1 MTDKKNNML
10 KNIPYL
16 NKQKAFMQKGLLL
29 FIASFAVN
37 ILSAQ
42 DAAKEAAPVVKEVF
56 YDSTVAYVLVT
67 VIGLLALVIYMLG
80 NVFILAIKNKI
91 EFDKQNTTAKTV
103 ALTVLFSLISA
114 GSLFAQSANIP
125 AGTKTVVSETIIMML
140 AFIVVL
146 EMIIIV
152 YFANGI
158 RSFLKKEAVQ
168 NAIAAGAPPIVEK
181 EKIAWFDRLYNRNT
195 KEDIARLDL
204 GHDYDGI
211 KELDNEVPVWWRW
224 GFAIS
229 LIFGF
234 VYMYSYHIAETKPL
248 QQAELAMDMEQAAI
262 QQAAYLEKSANNVD
276 ENTVKMLGAD
286 DIAAGKELYIKPGA
300 CGTCH
305 ADNGSAIVNGAP
317 GIGPN
322 LTDDYW
328 LHKGDIKAIFFSIKY
343 GWPEKGMKAWKEDYS
358 PLQMAQ
364 IASYVKSLQGT
375 NPQPAKEKQGE
386 LFVETIAAPA
396 VTDSTTAPAM
406 K

>member
-1 MTDKKNNML
+1 MLTKLAFLKQSKTMMSRTLMLFVATFFVNML
-10 KNIPYL
+10 H
-16 NKQKAFMQKGLLL
+16 
-29 FIASFAVN
+29 
-37 ILSAQ
+37 AQ
-42 DAAKEAAPVVKEVF
+42 DAAKEAAPIAKDVF

-67 VIGLLALVIYMLG
+67 VIGLLAIVIYMLG
-80 NVFILAIKNKI
+80 NVFILAIKNKMDY
-91 EFDKQNTTAKTV
+91 EKTN
-103 ALTVLFSLISA
+103 ATPKAAILTGLMMLLST
-114 GSLFAQSANIP
+114 GSLLAQSANIP
-125 AGTKTVVSETIIMML
+125 AGTKTVVSETIIFIL

-168 NAIAAGAPPIVEK
+168 SAAAAGIPVVVK
-181 EKIAWFDRLYNRNT
+181 EKISWFDRLYNRNT
-195 KEDIARLDL
+195 QEDIARLDL

-229 LIFGF
+229 LIFGI
-234 VYMYSYHIAETKPL
+234 VYMYNYHIAETKPL

-276 ENTVKMLGAD
+276 ENTVKMMSAE
-286 DIAAGKELYIKPGA
+286 DIAKGKELYIKPGA
-300 CGTCH
+300 CATCH
-305 ADNGSAIVNGAP
+305 AENGSAIVNGAP

-328 LHKGDIKAIFFSIKY
+328 LHKGDIKAIFYSIKY
-343 GWPEKGMKAWKEDYS
+343 GWPEKGMKSWKDDYS
-358 PLQMAQ
+358 PIQIAQ

-386 LFVETIAAPA
+386 LFVEAGAAP
-396 VTDSTTAPAM
+396 VVDTTAGPAM

>member
-1 MTDKKNNML
+1 MTDKQNDMLTKLSILKKINTMMPKMLMLFVASFFVNML
-10 KNIPYL
+10 
-16 NKQKAFMQKGLLL
+16 Q
-29 FIASFAVN
+29 
-37 ILSAQ
+37 AQ
-42 DAAKEAAPVVKEVF
+42 DAAKETAPVAKEVF

-67 VIGLLALVIYMLG
+67 VIGLLAVVIFMLG
-80 NVFILAIKNKI
+80 NVFILAIKNKMDYEKSNSAPKAAI
-91 EFDKQNTTAKTV
+91 
-103 ALTVLFSLISA
+103 LTGLMLLLSTSSLW
-114 GSLFAQSANIP
+114 AQSVP
-125 AGTKTVVSETIIMML
+125 AGTKTVVSDTIIYML

-158 RSFLKKEAVQ
+158 RSFLKKEAAQ
-168 NAIAAGAPPIVEK
+168 TAATAGVPLVEK
-181 EKIAWFDRLYNRNT
+181 EKISWFDRLYNRNT
-195 KEDIARLDL
+195 QEDIARLDL

-229 LIFGF
+229 LIFGI

-276 ENTVKMLGAD
+276 ENTVKMMSAE
-286 DIAAGKELYIKPGA
+286 DIAKGKELYIKPGA
-300 CGTCH
+300 CATCH
-305 ADNGSAIVNGAP
+305 AENGSAIVNGAP

-328 LHKGDIKAIFFSIKY
+328 LHKGDIKSIFYSIKY
-343 GWPEKGMKAWKEDYS
+343 GWPEKGMKSWKDDYS
-358 PLQMAQ
+358 PIQIAQ

-386 LFVETIAAPA
+386 LFVEAGTAP
-396 VTDSTTAPAM
+396 VVDTTAGPAM

>member
-1 MTDKKNNML
+1 MTDKKIFML
-10 KNIPYL
+10 TNIPYQ
-16 NKQKAFMQKGLLL
+16 NNPKAFMQKGLLL
-29 FIASFAVN
+29 FIACFGAN
-37 ILSAQ
+37 ILTAQ
-42 DAAKEAAPVVKEVF
+42 EVAKEAAPAVKEVF

-91 EFDKQNTTAKTV
+91 ESDKLNGTAKTA
-103 ALTVLFSLISA
+103 ALTVLFFLVST

-140 AFIVVL
+140 AFVVVL

-158 RSFLKKEAVQ
+158 RGFLKKEAAQTAVV
-168 NAIAAGAPPIVEK
+168 AGALPIEEK
-181 EKIAWFDRLYNRNT
+181 EKISWFDRLYNRNT
-195 KEDIARLDL
+195 NEDIARLDL

-211 KELDNEVPVWWRW
+211 KELDNEVPVWWKW
-224 GFAIS
+224 GFVIS
-229 LIFGF
+229 LVFGI
-234 VYMYSYHIAETKPL
+234 VYMYSYHIAKTKPL

-262 QQAAYLEKSANNVD
+262 LQAAYLEKSANNVD

-300 CGTCH
+300 CATCH
-305 ADNGSAIVNGAP
+305 AENGSAIVNGAS

-328 LHKGDIKAIFFSIKY
+328 LHKGDIKAIFYSIKY

-358 PLQMAQ
+358 PVQIAQ
-364 IASYVKSLQGT
+364 ISSYVMSLKGT

-386 LFVETIAAPA
+386 LFVEKATAPA
-396 VTDSTTAPAM
+396 ATDSTTAPAM

>member
-1 MTDKKNNML
+1 MNMPYL
-10 KNIPYL
+10 KN
-16 NKQKAFMQKGLLL
+16 QKAFMQKGLML
-29 FIASFAVN
+29 FIVSFVAN
-37 ILSAQ
+37 ILFAQ

-80 NVFILAIKNKI
+80 NVFILAIKNKMD
-91 EFDKQNTTAKTV
+91 FDKQNSTVKTT
-103 ALTVLFSLISA
+103 ALTVLFSMVSVS
-114 GSLFAQSANIP
+114 SLFAQSANVP
-125 AGTKTVVSETIIMML
+125 AGTQTVVSETIIFML
-140 AFIVVL
+140 AFVVIL

-158 RSFLKKEAVQ
+158 RSFLKKEAAQTAVT
-168 NAIAAGAPPIVEK
+168 AEALPVVEK
-181 EKIAWFDRLYNRNT
+181 EKISWFDRLYNRNT

-211 KELDNEVPVWWRW
+211 KELDNEVPIWWRW
-224 GFAIS
+224 GFVIS
-229 LIFGF
+229 LVFGI

-248 QQAELAMDMEQAAI
+248 QQEELAMDMEQAAI

-286 DIAAGKELYIKPGA
+286 DIAAGKALYIRPGA
-300 CGTCH
+300 CATCH
-305 ADNGSAIVNGAP
+305 AENGGAIVNGAP

-328 LHKGDIKAIFFSIKY
+328 LHKGDIKAIFYSIKY

-358 PLQMAQ
+358 PIQIAQ
-364 IASYVKSLQGT
+364 IASYVKSLQGS

-386 LFVETIAAPA
+386 LFVETATAP
-396 VTDSTTAPAM
+396 VVSDSTSAPAM

>member
-1 MTDKKNNML
+1 ML
-10 KNIPYL
+10 TKLPFL
-16 NKQKAFMQKGLLL
+16 KQSKTMMPKTLMLFVASLFVNLLH
-29 FIASFAVN
+29 
-37 ILSAQ
+37 AQ
-42 DAAKEAAPVVKEVF
+42 DAAKEAAPIAKDVF

-67 VIGLLALVIYMLG
+67 VIGLLAIVIYMLG
-80 NVFILAIKNKI
+80 NVFILAIKNKMDY
-91 EFDKQNTTAKTV
+91 EKTNTTPKA
-103 ALTVLFSLISA
+103 AILTGLIILLST
-114 GSLFAQSANIP
+114 GSLLAQSANIP
-125 AGTKTVVSETIIMML
+125 AGTKTVVSETIIFIL

-168 NAIAAGAPPIVEK
+168 TAAAAGIPVVVK
-181 EKIAWFDRLYNRNT
+181 EKISWFDRLYNRNT
-195 KEDIARLDL
+195 QEDIARLDL

-229 LIFGF
+229 LVFGI
-234 VYMYSYHIAETKPL
+234 VYMYNYHIAETKPL

-276 ENTVKMLGAD
+276 ENTVKMMSAE
-286 DIAAGKELYIKPGA
+286 DIAKGKELYIKPGA
-300 CGTCH
+300 CATCH
-305 ADNGSAIVNGAP
+305 AENGSAIVNGAP

-328 LHKGDIKAIFFSIKY
+328 LHKGDIKAIFYSIKY
-343 GWPEKGMKAWKEDYS
+343 GWPEKGMKSWKDDYS
-358 PLQMAQ
+358 PIQIAQ

-386 LFVETIAAPA
+386 LFVEAGAAP
-396 VTDSTTAPAM
+396 VVDTTAGPAM